1 MFSLRFITRDRKR
14 RRTRV
19 QTLCLLRD
27 TNYCRP
33 HLSDNNT
40 SKGEKDRSKEDKET
54 AVVGLKFP
62 MDFCP
67 NVFRKGGSPFV
78 WQDFLEAH

>member
-1 MFSLRFITRDRKR
+1 
-14 RRTRV
+14 
-19 QTLCLLRD
+19 D
-27 TNYCRP
+27 TNYRRP

-67 NVFRKGGSPFV
+67 NVVRKGGSPFV
-78 WQDFLEAH
+78 RQDFLEAH